1 MACFGSKA
9 LQSRRP
15 KTHNLVYSSDTAG
28 EDHLSK
34 QGRKKKSKN
43 RRLGKRRCA
52 FSEDQP
58 AENPPGKLPD
68 KIVKAQTSLK
78 HQSAS
83 MAQKMILRKQVDP
96 ETAKYFSEIANLF
109 EGTGVDL
116 EERSVI
122 CCNALE
128 ETRGKEL
135 EIATDYIISH
145 TLQTLLEGCE
155 LYQLCGFLESCAN
168 EFPFI
173 AMDKS
178 GSHVAETALR
188 SLGVVVL
195 NPVKIMC
202 SPYGSH
208 VLRSL
213 LCLCK
218 GVPLDSSREFH
229 VRKSSNILAE
239 RLNLRATCLVGD
251 KPPDLQKGFPDL
263 LKYLVSEMLKCARE
277 DIRILQV
284 DQYSSFVLQTALKL
298 LTGEDQELMHVI
310 PVLLGCPEKT
320 FMEGDTIESTVV
332 KDILAL
338 LKDTAYSHLME
349 VILEVAPNTLFNEI
363 LTKIFKNSLYEVS
376 CHHCGSFVVQ
386 ALISSTRCRG
396 QMELIWDEIGPK
408 FKELLEMGRSGV
420 IASLLAASQRL
431 HTFEDQCCEAL
442 AAAVCSENE
451 SSRCIVPRILFLD
464 GYFSCEDKSN
474 WSWPKADKMHVLGC
488 LILQTVFRYPSELIQ
503 PYVISIISMEA
514 DHVLEVAKD
523 AGGGRVLESFLG
535 SDASAKHKRKL
546 LVKLKGQF
554 RELSMHPSGSFIV
567 EKCFTT
573 SNVSLKETIASELLA
588 VRVQLSKTKQGPHL
602 LRKLDIDGFATRPDQ
617 WRLRQASKQT
627 AYKEFYAEFGSDK
640 TGSPVNSSFL
650 AQSILHPVQPKGL
663 KKMRKEIDQ
672 SLVSVSTSSLGFSA
686 VKQHEQKAKQ
696 GNKKISQHDL
706 VDALRDGNKYKT
718 KKRKSVEAENA
729 VHSCNSTA
737 NVGDVQRLPQ
747 SLNRKDNKRHQQDS
761 QSKISVKKSKR

>member
-188 SLGVVVL
+188 SLGVRLQDREAYSIIQSTLTKICQVVVL

-546 LVKLKGQF
+546 LVK
-554 RELSMHPSGSFIV
+554 
-567 EKCFTT
+567 
-573 SNVSLKETIASELLA
+573 
-588 VRVQLSKTKQGPHL
+588 
-602 LRKLDIDGFATRPDQ
+602 FATRPDQ